1 VIVIASRQAGSKGK
15 TVVIRPRHRRTPAMQ
30 CFFVEFQCKLGEAY
44 TVADE
49 IANREIASEI
59 YSVSGQFDLM
69 AKFYIEDDVD
79 IGRFVADNIH
89 TVPGVERTHTI
100 LTFKAF

>member
-1 VIVIASRQAGSKGK
+1 
-15 TVVIRPRHRRTPAMQ
+15 MQ
-30 CFFVEFQCKLGEAY
+30 CFFVEFQCKLGQAY
-44 TVADE
+44 AVADE

-59 YSVSGQFDLM
+59 YSVSGRFDLM

-79 IGRFVADNIH
+79 IGRFIAEQVH
-89 TVPGVERTHTI
+89 TVPGIERTQTM

>member
-1 VIVIASRQAGSKGK
+1 
-15 TVVIRPRHRRTPAMQ
+15 MQ
-30 CFFVEFQCKLGEAY
+30 CFFVEFQCKLGQAY
-44 TVADE
+44 AVAEE

-79 IGRFVADNIH
+79 IGRFIADKVH
-89 TVPGVERTHTI
+89 TIPGIERTHTI

>member
-1 VIVIASRQAGSKGK
+1 
-15 TVVIRPRHRRTPAMQ
+15 VVPRENRCHPARHKEIGDAV
-30 CFFVEFQCKLGEAY
+30 FFRGVQCKLGQAY
-44 TVADE
+44 AVADE